1 MWRTFEPQAINKQ
14 QADAVLQADVLVI
27 GGSIAGCWA
36 ALVAK
41 QNGAERVVVCEKGW
55 VGQAGVVA
63 QASGSAA
70 YLIPGAD
77 AYNDKLLHSRHTAA
91 EGMDDLDF
99 VRYVFGESYQ
109 IALQLQALGFQPKV
123 DLPEINGVRSNLL
136 AFDGENA
143 LGFFRQLLLSSGVT
157 VLDYSPALELLQNEH
172 GDIVGANGINTHL
185 QHAWT
190 VLAGATI
197 MATGGNAFRSGA
209 MGTHGTTGDG
219 HLLAAEA
226 GASFSGMEFSGH
238 YGISPQGSHT
248 TKGFWLSSASFY
260 DGNGQE
266 IPSNGWESVHL
277 VGKAILETGGAY
289 ASMNRGN
296 ANLKV
301 FAKGVPSIYEHF
313 QKVGIDPYTEKFPI
327 ELRYEGL
334 IRSVGG
340 IVINEE
346 GNTGVNGLFAVGDV
360 TERSKMTGA
369 AMSGAGPA
377 IAWCLVSAKVAGK
390 HAAAWA
396 QERPVNP
403 QQAIH
408 GLGGIGLRPQ
418 KASKRFT
425 GTSLLQT
432 VQSHILPIE
441 KTVFRSLKQVRQS
454 VQELNGL
461 WEQHREQLSPQS
473 LQDAIVAREA
483 AAMLLDAR
491 MMLTAASERLETRG
505 LHRLQEYPQAD
516 AAQNHHLLLHGLQH
530 LSVQKL
536 QQRPS
541 AKSLSAV
548 H

>member
-1 MWRTFEPQAINKQ
+1 MWRSFENPVVHKQAS
-14 QADAVLQADVLVI
+14 DAVLQADVLVI

-41 QNGAERVVVCEKGW
+41 QNGAKRVVVCEKGI

-77 AYNDKLLHSRHTAA
+77 DYNEKLIHSRHEAA
-91 EGMDDLDF
+91 EDMDNLDF

-109 IALQLQALGFQPKV
+109 IALQLQALGFESEVERP
-123 DLPEINGVRSNLL
+123 DINGVRSNLL
-136 AFDGENA
+136 AFDGANA
-143 LGFFRQLLLSSGVT
+143 LGFFRQLLLSSGVSI
-157 VLDYSPALELLQNEH
+157 LDHSPALELLQNEH
-172 GDIVGANGINTHL
+172 GDIVGANGINTQLH
-185 QHAWT
+185 HTWT

-197 MATGGNAFRSGA
+197 LATGGNAFRSGA
-209 MGTHGTTGDG
+209 MGTHNTTGDG

-226 GASFSGMEFSGH
+226 GATFSGMEFSGH

-248 TKGFWLSSASFY
+248 TKGFWLSSATFY

-266 IPSNGWESVHL
+266 IRSNGWESVHL

-296 ANLKV
+296 ASLKV
-301 FAKGVPSIYEHF
+301 FAQGVPSIYEHF
-313 QKVGIDPYTEKFPI
+313 QRVGIDPFTEKFPI

-340 IVINEE
+340 IVIDDE

-377 IAWCLVSAKVAGK
+377 IAWCLVSAKTAGK

-396 QERPVNP
+396 LERPVNP
-403 QQAIH
+403 QQTLH
-408 GLGGIGLRPQ
+408 GLGGVGLRPH
-418 KASKRFT
+418 KASKRFH
-425 GTSLLQT
+425 GAEVLQT
-432 VQSHILPIE
+432 VQAHILPIE
-441 KTVFRSLKQVRQS
+441 NSVFRSQNQI
-454 VQELNGL
+454 Q
-461 WEQHREQLSPQS
+461 QS
-473 LQDAIVAREA
+473 LSTLNALWQEQQQQLTPQNLPDALLAREA

-491 MMLTAASERLETRG
+491 MMLTAASQRLETRG
-505 LHRLQEYPQAD
+505 LHRLREHPQAD
-516 AAQNHHLLLHGLQH
+516 AAQKQHILLKGLDT
-530 LSVQKL
+530 L
-536 QQRPS
+536 QWRKTTARPT
-541 AKSLSAV
+541 AKRLLEV
-548 H
+548 D